1 MSQSLYY
8 RALERAQELLAETPQ
23 ATGTERAR
31 HLRTWV
37 DRESAAQATLTQ
49 WDCRVGCT
57 HCCRH
62 PVGVTFPE
70 ARLLAAAIRAMPA
83 VQREA
88 ITGRVL
94 DSARATTQSPWEDLT
109 HQACPLLDEHGACS
123 LYSERPIPC
132 RALGSLDATACEDP
146 GRHAK
151 VPFDEPAF
159 LTGLAAGS
167 LVAGEVGHRELRS
180 GLAAVLQAS
189 DETAGEAFAGA
200 RRVGETARRSNPK
213 GHPKSAG
220 DST

>member
-1 MSQSLYY
+1 MSQSIYY
-8 RALERAQELLAETPQ
+8 RALERAQELLAETQQ

-37 DRESAAQATLTQ
+37 DRQSAAQATSAQ

-70 ARLLAAAIRAMPA
+70 AQLLAAAIRALPA
-83 VQREA
+83 REREA
-88 ITGRVL
+88 ITGRVFA
-94 DSARATTQSPWEDLT
+94 SARATTQTPWEGLT
-109 HQACPLLDEHGACS
+109 DQACPLLDEHGACS
-123 LYSERPIPC
+123 LYAERPIPC
-132 RALGSLDATACEDP
+132 RALGSLDASACEDP
-146 GRHAK
+146 GRHARI
-151 VPFDEPAF
+151 PFDEPAF
-159 LTGLAAGS
+159 LAGLAAGS

-189 DETAGEAFAGA
+189 NEAAREAFAAA
-200 RRVGETARRSNPK
+200 RRVGEATGSSHPK
-213 GHPKSAG
+213 GQAESAG